1 MDIAWIGAANGSGS
15 NHWGSRDGAHFL
27 KEQLSG
33 SDLIHLARM
42 PIIEEDPTGFAMKA
56 LPALLDFNHRLALK
70 TANAHR
76 AGDFPVIVGGDH
88 SCAIGTWSGIFARQS
103 RKLGMLWIDAHM
115 DAHTFNTSETGNI
128 HGMPLATLLGRGFA
142 PFVNLLEEGPK
153 LDPKRTVLF
162 GVRSYERGEAELLQS
177 LNVRVYLM
185 EEIFDRGFAVC
196 FREASDRVRGGGGLP
211 FGISLDLDALDPA
224 QVPSVGTPVR
234 AGLDAGE
241 LLRAFPQ
248 ILGDEDLQAFE
259 LVEFNPH
266 EDVADRGLSFVIEVL
281 NLVQNARL
289 DLSVAALRPY
299 TQKRR
304 PPAGLRP

>member
-15 NHWGSRDGAHFL
+15 NHWGSRDGAHYL
-27 KEQLSG
+27 HEQLRG
-33 SDLIHLARM
+33 SDLINLSGM
-42 PIIEEDPTGFAMKA
+42 PIIEEAPTGFAMKA
-56 LPALLDFNHRLALK
+56 LPALLDFNQRLASQ
-70 TANAHR
+70 TADAHR

-88 SCAIGTWSGIFARQS
+88 SCAIGTWSGVYHRVAR
-103 RKLGMLWIDAHM
+103 RLGMLWIDAHM
-115 DAHTFNTSETGNI
+115 DSHTFHTSESGNI
-128 HGMPLATLLGRGFA
+128 HGMPLATLLGRGF
-142 PFVNLLEEGPK
+142 PYLVNLMEDGAK
-153 LDPKRTVLF
+153 LDPARTVVF
-162 GVRSYERGEAELLQS
+162 GVRSYERGEADLLKD
-177 LNVRVYLM
+177 LKVRVYEM
-185 EEIFDRGFAVC
+185 EEIFDRGFSQC

-211 FGISLDLDALDPA
+211 FGISLDLDALDPS

-241 LLRAFPQ
+241 LLRALPH

-266 EDVADRGLSFVIEVL
+266 EDIGDRGLSFVIETL

-299 TQKRR
+299 HPTRR
-304 PPAGLRP
+304 PRPGLRP